1 MSFSIRTR
9 LAVWYAVLLAVI
21 LGGLSVF
28 LVLRLRADLV
38 TAADRSLDTRA
49 AQVSLGYQAGVEGEF
64 QDVADATLVRLPV
77 GEGGAQLLSVDGQ
90 VLESSGDRVAEAP
103 MLGRS
108 VLTQVTGGEHVRIS
122 VALGPDHE
130 LFRLLAV
137 SAPHRPKTEVLV
149 VASSLEE
156 VSASIHRLLVLLLLA
171 GPAVLAAVA
180 LGGWW
185 VARKALLPVAR
196 MTREASSIGIEGLD
210 ERVAVPPVN
219 DELARLARTLNAMLD
234 RLERGVE
241 EKRRFVADASH
252 ELRTPL
258 AVMRSELEVSLR
270 SDDLPPSAHDVLA
283 SAAEEVERMS
293 CMVENMLTLARMD
306 EGKLQLLKTTVDLD
320 ALGRTVVDDLRPLAE
335 RKGVRLNV
343 DGGKGS
349 VRADRE
355 RLYQVVANLVDNGV
369 KYGEP
374 GGSVHVSVWRR
385 GSEAGLTVADTGPG
399 IPAAVLPRIFDR
411 FVRADPARS
420 TAEGG
425 TGLGLAICRGIV
437 EAHGG
442 RIWAESELGNGSTFS
457 VAFPAASDDADVR
470 VPMPSRSAS

>member
-1 MSFSIRTR
+1 MSLSIRTR
-9 LAVWYAVLLAVI
+9 LTVWYVVLLAVI
-21 LGGLSVF
+21 LAGLSAF

-38 TAADRSLDTRA
+38 SAADRSLDSRA
-49 AQVSLGYQAGVEGEF
+49 ALISLGYQGGGEGEF
-64 QDVADATLVRLPV
+64 QDVADATLIRVPV
-77 GEGGAQLLSVDGQ
+77 GDAAAQIVSTQGK
-90 VLESSGDRVAEAP
+90 VLESSGDHVADTP
-103 MLGRS
+103 MLGGSLLAR
-108 VLTQVTGGEHVRIS
+108 VTGGEHVRMS
-122 VALGPDHE
+122 APLGPDHK

-137 SAPHRPKTEVLV
+137 PAPRRPRTEVLV
-149 VASSLEE
+149 VASSLED
-156 VSASIHRLLVLLLLA
+156 VSASIHRLLVLLYLA
-171 GPAVLAAVA
+171 GPAVLAAAA
-180 LGGWW
+180 LVGWW

-234 RLERGVE
+234 RLERGVA

-270 SDDLPPSAHDVLA
+270 SDDLPPNARDVLA

-293 CMVENMLTLARMD
+293 RMVENMLTLARMD
-306 EGKLQLLKTTVDLD
+306 EGKLQLLKTTVDLE
-320 ALGRTVVDDLRPLAE
+320 ALGRSVANALRPLAE
-335 RKGVRLNV
+335 RKGVRLDV
-343 DGGKGS
+343 DGGEGS

-369 KYGEP
+369 KHGEA
-374 GGSVHVSVWRR
+374 GGSVRVSVWRR

-399 IPAAVLPRIFDR
+399 IPADVLPRIFDR

-442 RIWAESELGNGSTFS
+442 RIWAESEPGKGSSFS
-457 VAFPAASDDADVR
+457 VALPAAPDDADVR
-470 VPMPSRSAS
+470 TPVSSRSSS